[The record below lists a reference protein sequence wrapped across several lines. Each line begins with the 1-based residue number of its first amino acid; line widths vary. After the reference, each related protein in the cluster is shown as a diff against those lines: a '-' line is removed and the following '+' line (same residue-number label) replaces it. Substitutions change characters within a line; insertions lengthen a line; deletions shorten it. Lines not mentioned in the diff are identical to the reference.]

1 MVPDHV
7 EELLAAATAG
17 DEQRVRT
24 LLEASPE
31 LLDATDA
38 VGKSALHLAA
48 EHDHEDVARLLL
60 ELGASIDAETQW
72 GTTPLQWAGTL
83 GSAKVGQLL
92 LDAGAVP
99 TLYDAAGLGRID
111 LVRGFFEGGGPH
123 AGAAGP
129 GHAQLPDGSWV
140 KTPPETDPSAI
151 VSEAFY
157 LACRNGNI
165 DIARMLLARGAQID
179 HRGFFGAPGLHWAA
193 INGHGALVRWLLD
206 EGADPAVHDIEFD
219 SDAAGW
225 AREGKQNALADLLTD
240 TPAS

>member
-1 MVPDHV
+1 
-7 EELLAAATAG
+7 
-17 DEQRVRT
+17 VRT
-24 LLEASPE
+24 ILEASPE
-31 LLDATDA
+31 LRDVTDSL
-38 VGKSALHLAA
+38 GKNALHLAA
-48 EHDHEDVARLLL
+48 EHDHEDVARLMLT
-60 ELGASIDAETQW
+60 LGAPIDAETAL
-72 GTTPLQWAGTL
+72 GATPLQWAGIL
-83 GSAKVGQLL
+83 GSVNVGQLL

-99 TLYDAAGLGRID
+99 SLYDVAGLGRID
-111 LVRGFFEGGGPH
+111 LVRGFFDERGAPR

-140 KTPPETDPSAI
+140 KTPPATDPTDI

-193 INGHGALVRWLLD
+193 INGHGATVRWLLD
-206 EGADPAVHDIEFD
+206 EGADPALHDLAFD

-225 AREGKQNALADLLTD
+225 AREGQQNALVGLLTE
-240 TPAS
+240 TPTP

>member
-1 MVPDHV
+1 MPDPA
-7 EELLAAATAG
+7 EELFAAAAAG
-17 DEQRVRT
+17 DAAQVRA

-31 LLDATDA
+31 LRDVTDA
-38 VGKSALHLAA
+38 VGKNALHLAA
-48 EHDHEDVARLLL
+48 EHDHEDVARLML
-60 ELGASIDAETQW
+60 ELGAPIDAETQW
-72 GTTPLQWAGTL
+72 GATPLQWAGTL

-111 LVRGFFEGGGPH
+111 LVRGFFEGGAPR

-140 KTPPETDPSAI
+140 RTPPETDPTEI

-165 DIARMLLARGAQID
+165 DIARHAPRGGAQID

-193 INGHGALVRWLLD
+193 INGHGATVRWLLD
-206 EGADPAVHDIEFD
+206 EGADPALHDVEFD
-219 SDAAGW
+219 SDAASW
-225 AREGKQNALADLLTD
+225 AREGQQKALADLLAE

>member
-1 MVPDHV
+1 MPDPA
-7 EELLAAATAG
+7 EALLAAAAAG
-17 DEQRVRT
+17 DTEQLREIV
-24 LLEASPE
+24 EKSPE
-31 LLDATDA
+31 LRDVTDA
-38 VGKSALHLAA
+38 LGKSALHFAA
-48 EHDHEDVARLLL
+48 EYDHEDVARLML
-60 ELGASIDAETQW
+60 ELGAPIDAETQW
-72 GTTPLQWAGTL
+72 GATPLQWAGTL
-83 GSAKVGQLL
+83 GNANVGRLL

-111 LVRGFFEGGGPH
+111 LVRGFFEGGGPR

-140 KTPPETDPSAI
+140 KTPPETDPTAI

-193 INGHGALVRWLLD
+193 INGHGATVRWLLD
-206 EGADPAVHDIEFD
+206 EGADPDVHDVEFD